1 MANKIQ
7 LRRDTASNWT
17 STNPTLSQGEQG
29 YETDT
34 SKFKIG
40 DGTTAWTSLAYF
52 TGYTDANVN
61 SHLNTSTATSG
72 EVLSWTGTDYD
83 WVAQSGGGGA
93 PLYAAETTGSTD
105 PTATGTLGLAIGS
118 GATASGGSS
127 VAVGKSSI
135 AAGSEAVALGIAR
148 AGNASSLA
156 IQIGTNSSS
165 YGAFGNNGHAV
176 GMLTQVN
183 GLGFAFGRTAI
194 SSGGGGALALGM
206 DTTSSGSGAITL
218 GRAVTSSHTDA
229 VVIGSGASSS
239 ANDQITLGHTDQ
251 TVRISSSY
259 VLPSVDGTA
268 GQVLTTDG
276 NGNVSWVTP

>member
-135 AAGSEAVALGIAR
+135 AAGSESVALGIAR
-148 AGNASSLA
+148 AGNSASLA

-194 SSGGGGALALGM
+194 SSGQGGALALGM
-206 DTTSSGSGAITL
+206 DTTSSGSGSVTL
-218 GRAVTSSHTDA
+218 GRAITSSHTDA